1 MSAGESSGAGSDE
14 LTGYERIAT
23 PGRVAAYWLLQ
34 AAMTV
39 LFVCLGWTTLSIVAI
54 LMPVFL
60 VGVPLTAAAVTRRR
74 KERAGQPSPADPAD
88 PTEWS

>member
-1 MSAGESSGAGSDE
+1 MRAGESSGAGSDE

-23 PGRVAAYWLLQ
+23 PGRVAAYWVIQ

-39 LFVCLGWTTLSIVAI
+39 LFVCLGWTASSIVAI

-60 VGVPLTAAAVTRRR
+60 VGVPMTAAAVTRRR
-74 KERAGQPSPADPAD
+74 KERARQPSPADPAD
-88 PTEWS
+88 WS